1 MYKATKKE
9 NQTIRGCKD
18 KLRLVYSSYVK
29 VLVPYSSNDVHFVHH
44 STLKG
49 EKQQWSETS
58 ET

>member
-49 EKQQWSETS
+49 EKQQ
-58 ET
+58 